1 MRTLL
6 DKAIDARDLIN
17 PSNDCYHDVE
27 RLIQANKYQDAIE
40 LANNY
45 VEQERAR
52 RKRESLGA

>member
-6 DKAIDARDLIN
+6 DAAIDARDLIMW
-17 PSNDCYHDVE
+17 SNDYYQEVDK
-27 RLIQANKYQDAIE
+27 LITLNKYQDAIE